1 MFRRYLQLL
10 RLFLLRDGGK
20 RAAYCKKTGYFHA
33 QGEGCYF
40 QIYNFGVEP
49 HLLSFGSNVKVAS
62 GVRFITHDIFGD
74 VILYKNN
81 MDQHIRRVG
90 KITIGNNVLI
100 APNVQIYTAT
110 HSIKINERMVHEWS
124 ESEEICRTYA
134 LPVKIEDGV
143 WIGGGSI
150 ILPGVIIGQNSVIGA
165 GSVVTHSIPANCVA
179 VGNPCRIIKQINNE

>member
-49 HLLSFGSNVKVAS
+49 HLLSFGSNIKVAS

-100 APNVQIYTAT
+100 
-110 HSIKINERMVHEWS
+110 
-124 ESEEICRTYA
+124 
-134 LPVKIEDGV
+134 
-143 WIGGGSI
+143 GSNSMI
-150 ILPGVIIGQNSVIGA
+150 I
-165 GSVVTHSIPANCVA
+165 
-179 VGNPCRIIKQINNE
+179 

>member
-100 APNVQIYTAT
+100 GSNSMIMYDVTIGDNVIIAAGSCVTKDVPANSIVGGVPAKVIGSCDDYEKKFMEKTKAYPWLRQGYSIYDKKLA
-110 HSIKINERMVHEWS
+110 KLQEQYFWS
-124 ESEEICRTYA
+124 EQK
-134 LPVKIEDGV
+134 P
-143 WIGGGSI
+143 
-150 ILPGVIIGQNSVIGA
+150 
-165 GSVVTHSIPANCVA
+165 
-179 VGNPCRIIKQINNE
+179 

>member
-49 HLLSFGSNVKVAS
+49 HLLSFGSNIKVAS

-74 VILYKNN
+74 VILYKNVLIGSN
-81 MDQHIRRVG
+81 SMIMYDV
-90 KITIGNNVLI
+90 TIGDNVII
-100 APNVQIYTAT
+100 AAGSCVTTDVPANSIVGGVPAKVIGSFDDYEKKFMEKTKAYTWLRQGYSIYD
-110 HSIKINERMVHEWS
+110 KKLVKLQEQYFWS
-124 ESEEICRTYA
+124 EQK
-134 LPVKIEDGV
+134 P
-143 WIGGGSI
+143 
-150 ILPGVIIGQNSVIGA
+150 
-165 GSVVTHSIPANCVA
+165 
-179 VGNPCRIIKQINNE
+179 

>member
-49 HLLSFGSNVKVAS
+49 HLLSFGSNVN
-62 GVRFITHDIFGD
+62 

-100 APNVQIYTAT
+100 GSNSMSMYDVTVGDNVIIAASSCVTKDVPANSIVGGVPAKVIGSFDDYEKKFMEKTKAYPWLRQGYSIYDKKLA
-110 HSIKINERMVHEWS
+110 KLQEKYFWS
-124 ESEEICRTYA
+124 EQKR
-134 LPVKIEDGV
+134 
-143 WIGGGSI
+143 
-150 ILPGVIIGQNSVIGA
+150 
-165 GSVVTHSIPANCVA
+165 
-179 VGNPCRIIKQINNE
+179 

>member
-49 HLLSFGSNVKVAS
+49 HLLSFGSNIKVAS

-81 MDQHIRRVG
+81 MAIM
-90 KITIGNNVLI
+90 L
-100 APNVQIYTAT
+100 
-110 HSIKINERMVHEWS
+110 SS
-124 ESEEICRTYA
+124 
-134 LPVKIEDGV
+134 L
-143 WIGGGSI
+143 
-150 ILPGVIIGQNSVIGA
+150 L
-165 GSVVTHSIPANCVA
+165 VA
-179 VGNPCRIIKQINNE
+179 VLLKMFLQIPLWAAFLQK

>member
-100 APNVQIYTAT
+100 
-110 HSIKINERMVHEWS
+110 
-124 ESEEICRTYA
+124 
-134 LPVKIEDGV
+134 
-143 WIGGGSI
+143 GSNSMI
-150 ILPGVIIGQNSVIGA
+150 MYDVTVGDNVIIAASSCVTKDVPANSIVGGVPAKVIGSFDDYEKNLWKRPKLTL
-165 GSVVTHSIPANCVA
+165 G
-179 VGNPCRIIKQINNE
+179 